1 MRTIESDDHND
12 SNDARSRRNGKQ
24 EWEKLYRAA
33 VLESDQ
39 SMLPQRIK
47 AASDAISDRVAS
59 LARQTDSHGKE
70 QGALAR
76 ALHMLSLLQRKPS
89 IE

>member
-1 MRTIESDDHND
+1 MRTIESDDND
-12 SNDARSRRNGKQ
+12 DTNGTHSRRNGKQ

-33 VLESDQ
+33 VLESEQ
-39 SMLPQRIK
+39 SILPQRIK

-59 LARQTDSHGKE
+59 LARRADSHGKE
-70 QGALAR
+70 QDALAR
-76 ALHMLSLLQRKPS
+76 ALHMLSLLQRKPG